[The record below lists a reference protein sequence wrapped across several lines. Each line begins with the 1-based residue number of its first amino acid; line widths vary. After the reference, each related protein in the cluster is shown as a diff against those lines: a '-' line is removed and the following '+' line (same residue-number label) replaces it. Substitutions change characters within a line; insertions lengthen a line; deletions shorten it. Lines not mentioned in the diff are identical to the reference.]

1 VGGRGLW
8 DTLESLNPDINCR
21 IKLYAMDL
29 LFKFMSCDIRLYC
42 VHTRHLGSSF
52 MDHEDGGKVSL
63 QSRQHNAVFLSLSF
77 SCFPYFLLN
86 LTFRFPTILLPTVL
100 LDLHTVLPISD
111 LHVFLFYLSLALR
124 APCCHASPPAPSID
138 SARPFAAVPCVL
150 LSCVKPLSPDWRASL
165 PLRLP

>member
-1 VGGRGLW
+1 
-8 DTLESLNPDINCR
+8 
-21 IKLYAMDL
+21 MDL
-29 LFKFMSCDIRLYC
+29 LFKFMSCDIRLYS

-63 QSRQHNAVFLSLSF
+63 QSRQHNAGFLSLSF

-86 LTFRFPTILLPTVL
+86 LTFRFPTILDFLRLYSTYIPCYRR
-100 LDLHTVLPISD
+100 SD